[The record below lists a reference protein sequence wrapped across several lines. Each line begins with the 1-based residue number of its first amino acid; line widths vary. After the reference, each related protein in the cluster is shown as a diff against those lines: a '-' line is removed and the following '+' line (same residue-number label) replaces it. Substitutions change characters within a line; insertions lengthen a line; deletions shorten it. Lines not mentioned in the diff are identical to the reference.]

1 LTAALGASIEG
12 VARRSGFWWGLAGLV
27 LSLPFAA
34 FIAWAEPTAMMLSA
48 IVLAV
53 TFAGRKRLLAQEARQ
68 ARRRSEW
75 AATME
80 EELRRRRESE
90 H

>member
-1 LTAALGASIEG
+1 
-12 VARRSGFWWGLAGLV
+12 
-27 LSLPFAA
+27 
-34 FIAWAEPTAMMLSA
+34 MMLSA
-48 IVLAV
+48 VVLAV

-75 AATME
+75 AATMQ

-90 H
+90 R